1 MSILYLTA
9 FSADG
14 KECLMVDL
22 SSISQ
27 ALSAAAAA
35 LKIYEF
41 FSNWNFI
48 TSMEVL
54 KKLYGVDKFNL
65 PPYILVARL

>member
-1 MSILYLTA
+1 
-9 FSADG
+9 
-14 KECLMVDL
+14 MVDL